1 MRRGSLTDLFGETAA
16 DSSPDTASAPRYES
30 LITEFPFVLPRGYVD
45 DSGTVHR
52 EGTMRLATAR
62 DELVPLRDDRVREN
76 PAYLTVVLLARVITR
91 IGTIT
96 DVHAGVVE
104 NLFAADL
111 AFLQDLYRRVNTE
124 GHTRAAVTCP
134 SCNHVFAVD
143 VSGGRLGE

>member
-1 MRRGSLTDLFGETAA
+1 MRRGALADLLPRGSTDDAEPGPL
-16 DSSPDTASAPRYES
+16 APEP

-45 DSGTVHR
+45 GAGMVHR
-52 EGTMRLATAR
+52 DGVMRLATAR
-62 DELVPLRDDRVREN
+62 DELIPLRDDRVREN
-76 PAYLTVVLLARVITR
+76 AAYLTVVLLARVVTR
-91 IGTIT
+91 IGTVT
-96 DVHAGVVE
+96 DIHAGVIE

-134 SCNHVFAVD
+134 ACEHRFAVD